1 MILRRTMLGLMAAVF
16 SPFVAK
22 AAFTGSSALDDAI
35 KDGSLPDVTAR
46 LPRNPRVINLAA
58 NNRQA
63 GRHGGVVRMLI
74 GGQRDIRLMPINGY
88 ARLVG
93 YDEHLNLQP
102 DILEA
107 YTAEQ
112 DRIFTFKLR
121 EGHKWS
127 DGSPLTT
134 EDFRYS
140 WEDVMNNREL
150 HKGGIPVDL
159 RVNGKGPQFELIDQ
173 WTVRYIWEEPNPE
186 FLALLAA
193 PSPLVIMMPSAYL
206 KQFHPR
212 YQDADTLAKLM
223 KKNKA
228 EEWGDLHKKM
238 SRTVRPENPDLPT
251 LDPWFNSTSPP
262 AQQFIFKRN
271 PYFHRVD
278 ENGLQLPYIDKFV
291 LNVSAPDLIAAKAGS
306 GDADLQ
312 PASVDFADYTFLK
325 AAEKRFPL
333 KVDLW
338 KRTQGSRVA
347 LIPNLNCKDDGWRKV
362 FQDVRFRRALS
373 LAIDREEINKA
384 VFFGLAH
391 EAGNSILPDSPLFKR
406 EYEQAWASHDVEQA
420 NRLLDEAGLDKRDE
434 DGLRLLPDGRPAK
447 IIIESAGESTFESD
461 VLELITDHWSKI
473 GISIFT
479 RVSQR
484 EIFRKRV
491 IGGETLMG
499 IWMGL
504 DNGVP
509 TAEMSPKELA
519 PTADDQLQWPVW
531 GLHYLSGGGDG
542 HPPDLPEAMRLLEL
556 MKEWKTAGTHEE
568 REAIW
573 HSMLDI
579 FTQNVFTIGIINQAL
594 APIVRSSRL
603 RNIPEQAL
611 YGYDPTSYLGV
622 YMPDTFWYEENQA

>member
-1 MILRRTMLGLMAAVF
+1 MILRRTVLGLMAAAF
-16 SPFVAK
+16 SPFSAK
-22 AAFTGSSALDDAI
+22 AAFTGSGILDDAV
-35 KDGSLPDVTAR
+35 KDGSMPEVTAR
-46 LPRNPRVINLAA
+46 LPLNPRVVNLSAA
-58 NNRQA
+58 NRQP

-88 ARLVG
+88 SRLVG
-93 YDEHLNLQP
+93 YDEKLNLQP
-102 DILEA
+102 DILES
-107 YTAEQ
+107 YTAEE

-140 WEDVMNNREL
+140 WEDVMNNRDL

-173 WTVRYIWEEPNPE
+173 WTLRYTWEEPNPD
-186 FLALLAA
+186 FLAQLAS

-238 SRTVRPENPDLPT
+238 SRTVRPENPALPT

-262 AQQFIFKRN
+262 AQQFVFKRN

-291 LNVSAPDLIAAKAGS
+291 LNVSGADLIAAKAGS
-306 GDADLQ
+306 GDSDLQ
-312 PASVDFADYTFLK
+312 PANVDFADYTFLK

-347 LIPNLNCKDDGWRKV
+347 LIPNLNCKDDGWRQV
-362 FQDVRFRRALS
+362 FQDVRVRRALS

-391 EAGNSILPDSPLFKR
+391 EAGNSILPDSPLFKP
-406 EYEQAWASHDVEQA
+406 EYEQAWASHDIEQA
-420 NRLLDEAGLDKRDE
+420 NRLLDEAGLDKRNE
-434 DGLRLLPDGRPAK
+434 DGLRLLADGRPAK

-531 GLHYLSGGGDG
+531 GLHFLSGGGDG
-542 HPPDLPEAMRLLEL
+542 HPPDLPEAMQLLGL
-556 MKEWKTAGTHEE
+556 MKDWKTAGTHAE

-579 FTQNVFTIGIINQAL
+579 FTQSVFTIGIVNQAL
-594 APIVRSSRL
+594 QPMVRSSRL
-603 RNIPEQAL
+603 RNIPEKAL
-611 YGYDPTSYLGV
+611 YGFDPTSYLGV